1 MNWEFCP
8 RLGQH
13 ESQHEFNLSFAAF
26 VACCCLL
33 HVACVLLQ
41 LQQQHLQLWHWLPP
55 SPAASYLPH
64 VAWLRI
70 FTVQSRLSAPF
81 PTYPLSRS
89 HSLFISLC
97 LCLCVFS
104 VFPLLFA
111 ETVATCSPLFLP
123 AVSADSSIIVV
134 LARHEYSQSKPKLPT
149 KTNQAKTSWPNVLSW
164 SATELTV
171 IGNIGKK
178 SRDSIKER
186 PCALL

>member
-26 VACCCLL
+26 VVCCSLL

-55 SPAASYLPH
+55 SPGFHLMHHLPH

-70 FTVQSRLSAPF
+70 FTVPSRFAAPF
-81 PTYPLSRS
+81 PLTLSLS
-89 HSLFISLC
+89 GSLSLSLC
-97 LCLCVFS
+97 FFS
-104 VFPLLFA
+104 VSIVVCWNCANMLL
-111 ETVATCSPLFLP
+111 LFLP
-123 AVSADSSIIVV
+123 AASADSSIIAV
-134 LARHEYSQSKPKLPT
+134 LAQHEYSQSKPKPST

-171 IGNIGKK
+171 IGNIWKK
-178 SRDSIKER
+178 SRDSIKGW